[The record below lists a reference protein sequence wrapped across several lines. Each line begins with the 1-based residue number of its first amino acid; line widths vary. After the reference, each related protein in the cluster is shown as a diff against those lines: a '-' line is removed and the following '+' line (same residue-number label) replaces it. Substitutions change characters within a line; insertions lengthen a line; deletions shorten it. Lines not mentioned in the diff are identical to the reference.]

1 MRRTHSKAFRDLGVQ
16 KVAPSHCSGDRCR
29 ELFEQEYK
37 ENYIEGGAGKKI
49 PFELALT
56 RRRKLRTSG
65 HVECSYGFGY
75 GAAISEE
82 LLFPLLNRDCCLLPQ
97 GNADYQGNQ
106 R

>member
-1 MRRTHSKAFRDLGVQ
+1 MFKSLPLPIVQETAAANYLDKNMGRTTLR
-16 KVAPSHCSGDRCR
+16 
-29 ELFEQEYK
+29 
-37 ENYIEGGAGKKI
+37 GGQAKKI

-82 LLFPLLNRDCCLLPQ
+82 LLFPLLNRGCCLLPQ

>member
-1 MRRTHSKAFRDLGVQ
+1 MKGIIKGFRDLGVQ

-29 ELFEQEYK
+29 ELFKEEYK
-37 ENYIEGGAGKKI
+37 GNYIEGGAGKKI

-65 HVECSYGFGY
+65 HVECSYGFGHR
-75 GAAISEE
+75 AAISEE
-82 LLFPLLNRDCCLLPQ
+82 LLFPLLNRDCCLLQQ
-97 GNADYQGNQ
+97 GNTDYHGDQ